1 MRVIRR
7 GASFM
12 LTDVLLGGGIRWHP
26 ALRARIAAET
36 GPMRF
41 FCRVVLYTQ
50 AEGRVG
56 NFTVS

>member
-1 MRVIRR
+1 M
-7 GASFM
+7 
-12 LTDVLLGGGIRWHP
+12 TDVLLGGGIRWHP

-36 GPMRF
+36 APMRF